1 MPYELPADVLI
12 YHRNKIFIDA
22 AKASS
27 DFIKEFRLF
36 VGEDI
41 ATFQRHLDEV
51 FIDVT
56 TLEIKKRVENPCPEA
71 LASAQRLVES
81 YRPIH
86 ELFHDAEK
94 AKTSAELRHRL
105 ESAIQRVNSVTENL
119 KRLSKYKKY
128 LRRDVNIHEVMELFS
143 KYSGKELEDQIIL
156 KFGTKGFQKRVKA
169 RKRKKVSNF
178 VMVALIGGILQAQ
191 PLANGISFLL
201 GLPKT
206 ENFPAF
212 VEQIKKGIGKKIK
225 QAQETEKQE
234 AVPNRV
240 DNDLG
245 TPAVGIE
252 NQRENVQKTE
262 KEGNS
267 EFQADLLNL

>member
-1 MPYELPADVLI
+1 MNYELPADVLA

-105 ESAIQRVNSVTENL
+105 EKAIQRVNSVTENL

-156 KFGTKGFQKRVKA
+156 KYGTKGFRKHITA
-169 RKRKKVSNF
+169 RKKKMIKDVIKT
-178 VMVALIGGILQAQ
+178 VLVAAILQSQ
-191 PLANGISFLL
+191 PVAEGISFLL
-201 GLPKT
+201 GLPKS

-212 VEQIKKGIGKKIK
+212 VEQIKKSVSEKIK

-234 AVPNRV
+234 AVPNRI

-245 TPAVGIE
+245 TPTVGIE
-252 NQRENVQKTE
+252 NQRENVKKTE

>member
-1 MPYELPADVLI
+1 MTGSITACKYSSNPSSVMDNRRPPAFLKCLKAASLVTT
-12 YHRNKIFIDA
+12 FAATFEA

-178 VMVALIGGILQAQ
+178 VMVALIGGIL
-191 PLANGISFLL
+191 
-201 GLPKT
+201 
-206 ENFPAF
+206 
-212 VEQIKKGIGKKIK
+212 GKH
-225 QAQETEKQE
+225 
-234 AVPNRV
+234 
-240 DNDLG
+240 G
-245 TPAVGIE
+245 
-252 NQRENVQKTE
+252 
-262 KEGNS
+262 
-267 EFQADLLNL
+267 

>member
-1 MPYELPADVLI
+1 MNYELPADVLA

-56 TLEIKKRVENPCPEA
+56 TLEIKKRVGNPCPEA

-105 ESAIQRVNSVTENL
+105 EKAIQRVNSVTESL

-156 KFGTKGFQKRVKA
+156 KYGTKGFRKHITA
-169 RKRKKVSNF
+169 RKKKMIKDIIKTVL
-178 VMVALIGGILQAQ
+178 VAAILQSQ
-191 PLANGISFLL
+191 PVAEGVSFLL
-201 GLPKT
+201 GLPKA

-212 VEQIKKGIGKKIK
+212 VEQIKKSVSEKIK

-234 AVPNRV
+234 AVPNRI

-245 TPAVGIE
+245 TPTVGLE
-252 NQRENVQKTE
+252 NQRENVKKTE

-267 EFQADLLNL
+267 EVQADLLNL

>member
-1 MPYELPADVLI
+1 MNYELPAEVLA

-36 VGEDI
+36 VGEDV

-105 ESAIQRVNSVTENL
+105 EKAIQQVNSVTENL

-128 LRRDVNIHEVMELFS
+128 IRRDANIHEVMELFF
-143 KYSGKELEDQIIL
+143 QI
-156 KFGTKGFQKRVKA
+156 F
-169 RKRKKVSNF
+169 
-178 VMVALIGGILQAQ
+178 
-191 PLANGISFLL
+191 
-201 GLPKT
+201 
-206 ENFPAF
+206 
-212 VEQIKKGIGKKIK
+212 
-225 QAQETEKQE
+225 
-234 AVPNRV
+234 
-240 DNDLG
+240 
-245 TPAVGIE
+245 
-252 NQRENVQKTE
+252 RER
-262 KEGNS
+262 
-267 EFQADLLNL
+267 A

>member
-1 MPYELPADVLI
+1 MNYELPADVLA

-22 AKASS
+22 AKTSS
-27 DFIKEFRLF
+27 EFIKEFRLF

-51 FIDVT
+51 FIDIT
-56 TLEIKKRVENPCPEA
+56 TLEVKKRVENPCPEA
-71 LASAQRLVES
+71 LAAANHLVES

-86 ELFHDAEK
+86 ELFRGAAK

-105 ESAIQRVNSVTENL
+105 ENAIQRVNSVTENL

-143 KYSGKELEDQIIL
+143 KYSGKELEDQIVL
-156 KFGTKGFQKRVKA
+156 KYGTKGFQKRITA
-169 RKRKKVSNF
+169 RKKKIIKDIVIT
-178 VMVALIGGILQAQ
+178 VLVAAILQPQ
-191 PLANGISFLL
+191 PVAEGISFLL
-201 GLPKT
+201 GLPKS

-212 VEQIKKGIGKKIK
+212 VEQIKKSVGEKIK

-234 AVPNRV
+234 AVPNRI

-245 TPAVGIE
+245 TPAAGIE

>member
-71 LASAQRLVES
+71 LASAQRS

-212 VEQIKKGIGKKIK
+212 VEQIKKGIGEKIK

-234 AVPNRV
+234 AVPNRI

-267 EFQADLLNL
+267 EFQADLLSL

>member
-22 AKASS
+22 TKASS

-105 ESAIQRVNSVTENL
+105 EKAIQRVNSVTENL

-156 KFGTKGFQKRVKA
+156 KYGTKGFRKHITA
-169 RKRKKVSNF
+169 RKKKMIKDIIKTVL
-178 VMVALIGGILQAQ
+178 VAAILQSQ
-191 PLANGISFLL
+191 PVAEGISFLL
-201 GLPKT
+201 GLPKA

-212 VEQIKKGIGKKIK
+212 VEQIKKSVSEKIK

-234 AVPNRV
+234 AVPNRI

>member
-1 MPYELPADVLI
+1 MNYELPANVLA

-105 ESAIQRVNSVTENL
+105 EKAIQRVNSVTENL
-119 KRLSKYKKY
+119 KRLSKHKKY

-156 KFGTKGFQKRVKA
+156 KYGTKGFRKHIAA
-169 RKRKKVSNF
+169 RKKKMIKDIVKT
-178 VMVALIGGILQAQ
+178 VLVAAILQLQ
-191 PLANGISFLL
+191 PVAEGISFLL
-201 GLPKT
+201 GLPKA
-206 ENFPAF
+206 ENFPTF
-212 VEQIKKGIGKKIK
+212 VEQIKKSVDKKIK

-234 AVPNRV
+234 AVPNRI

-245 TPAVGIE
+245 APAVGIE
-252 NQRENVQKTE
+252 NQRENVEKTE
-262 KEGNS
+262 KEGNP

>member
-1 MPYELPADVLI
+1 MNYELPADVLA

-105 ESAIQRVNSVTENL
+105 EKAIQRVNSVTENL

-128 LRRDVNIHEVMELFS
+128 LRRDVNIHEVMELLS

-156 KFGTKGFQKRVKA
+156 KYGTKGFRKHITA
-169 RKRKKVSNF
+169 RKKK
-178 VMVALIGGILQAQ
+178 MVKDIIKTVLVAAILQPQ
-191 PLANGISFLL
+191 PVAEGISFLL
-201 GLPKT
+201 GLPKA

-212 VEQIKKGIGKKIK
+212 VEQIKKSVSEKIK
-225 QAQETEKQE
+225 QAQETEKQK
-234 AVPNRV
+234 AVPNRI

-245 TPAVGIE
+245 APAVGIE
-252 NQRENVQKTE
+252 NQRENVEKTE
-262 KEGNS
+262 KEGNP
-267 EFQADLLNL
+267 

>member
-1 MPYELPADVLI
+1 
-12 YHRNKIFIDA
+12 
-22 AKASS
+22 
-27 DFIKEFRLF
+27 
-36 VGEDI
+36 
-41 ATFQRHLDEV
+41 
-51 FIDVT
+51 
-56 TLEIKKRVENPCPEA
+56 
-71 LASAQRLVES
+71 
-81 YRPIH
+81 
-86 ELFHDAEK
+86 
-94 AKTSAELRHRL
+94 
-105 ESAIQRVNSVTENL
+105 
-119 KRLSKYKKY
+119 
-128 LRRDVNIHEVMELFS
+128 
-143 KYSGKELEDQIIL
+143 
-156 KFGTKGFQKRVKA
+156 
-169 RKRKKVSNF
+169 
-178 VMVALIGGILQAQ
+178 MVALIGGILQAQ

-267 EFQADLLNL
+267 EFQADLLSL